1 MCVLGAG
8 WLWGVRIGKR
18 DRATPRNKWE
28 EMGYSE
34 EEGMLNGSPEI
45 GPGLL
50 CPGGD
55 GGGEGVRCQTFAVYW
70 GPPETGPGLRAKT
83 WFLKGLAGMVA
94 SRNFTAPRPFQRNH
108 PRTLRCEWR
117 VRVK

>member
-1 MCVLGAG
+1 MLGAR

-18 DRATPRNKWE
+18 DRATLRNKWE

-55 GGGEGVRCQTFAVYW
+55 GAGGGGGAGGAVSD
-70 GPPETGPGLRAKT
+70 LRSLLGSA
-83 WFLKGLAGMVA
+83 
-94 SRNFTAPRPFQRNH
+94 
-108 PRTLRCEWR
+108 
-117 VRVK
+117 